1 MFGGNG
7 YIYILLSP
15 AASRPYTPFLRK
27 RSCTVAFSCKPSAPG
42 QQRGPVKGLWVD
54 AVILPQDLHLGL
66 KAMLLSRSEF
76 DLNSFQLSHS
86 SETYPQPRIAALS
99 KVMVPSRGSSHIS

>member
-15 AASRPYTPFLRK
+15 AASRLYTPFLRK

-42 QQRGPVKGLWVD
+42 QQAP
-54 AVILPQDLHLGL
+54 L
-66 KAMLLSRSEF
+66 KVFGWTL
-76 DLNSFQLSHS
+76 
-86 SETYPQPRIAALS
+86 
-99 KVMVPSRGSSHIS
+99 